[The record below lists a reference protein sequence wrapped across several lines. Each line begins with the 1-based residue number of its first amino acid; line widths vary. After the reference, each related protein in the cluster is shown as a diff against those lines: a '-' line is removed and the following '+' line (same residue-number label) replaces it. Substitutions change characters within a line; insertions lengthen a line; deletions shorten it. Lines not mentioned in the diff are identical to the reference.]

1 MSTATL
7 AERQSDLTRQVIL
20 DAALDTLERGSL
32 ADLTVRAVAKR
43 ANLAERTV
51 FRYFADR
58 DEFLDAVA
66 GALSARLRLPPPP
79 SSMVELLAAPRG
91 LYERFEDQSS
101 LTHAALHTDLFH
113 RMRVIHAHPRTT
125 AVRKLLDEL
134 AARRTERERRIATA
148 NIRHYLQASTWHY
161 YRFYF
166 GFSLEDTIA
175 AAETAIRDTLVGLK
189 AGVAK

>member
-101 LTHAALHTDLFH
+101 LTRSALHTDLFH
-113 RMRVIHAHPRTT
+113 RMRAIHARPRWV
-125 AVRKLLDEL
+125 AVRKVIDEI
-134 AARRTERERRIATA
+134 APRRTERERKIASA

-166 GFSLEDTIA
+166 DFSLEDTIA
-175 AAETAIRDTLVGLK
+175 AAETGVRDTLVGLK
-189 AGVAK
+189 AGLAK

>member
-1 MSTATL
+1 MSTTTL
-7 AERQSDLTRQVIL
+7 AERQADFTRQVIL
-20 DAALDTLERGSL
+20 AAALDTLERGSL
-32 ADLTVRAVAKR
+32 GDLTVRAVAKR

-58 DEFLDAVA
+58 EEFLDGVA
-66 GALSARLRLPPPP
+66 AALSERLRLPAPPT
-79 SSMVELLAAPRG
+79 SMAELLAAPRA
-91 LYERFEDQSS
+91 LYERFEDESS
-101 LTHAALHTDLFH
+101 LTRAALHTDLFH
-113 RMRVIHAHPRTT
+113 RMRALHARPRTT

-134 AARRTERERRIATA
+134 APRRTERERRIATA

-166 GFSLEDTIA
+166 DFGLEDTIA

-189 AGVAK
+189 TGVAK

>member
-1 MSTATL
+1 MSTTTL
-7 AERQSDLTRQVIL
+7 AERQADFTRQVIL
-20 DAALDTLERGSL
+20 AAALDTLERGSL

-58 DEFLDAVA
+58 EAFLDAVG
-66 GALSARLRLPPPP
+66 GALSEKLQLPAPPA
-79 SSMVELLAAPRG
+79 SLQDLLAAPRA

-101 LTHAALHTDLFH
+101 LTRSALHTDLFH
-113 RMRVIHAHPRTT
+113 RMRAIHARPRWV
-125 AVRKLLDEL
+125 AVRKVIDEI
-134 AARRTERERRIATA
+134 APRRTERERKIASA

-166 GFSLEDTIA
+166 DFSLEDTIA
-175 AAETAIRDTLVGLK
+175 AAETGVRDTLVGLK
-189 AGVAK
+189 AGPAK

>member
-1 MSTATL
+1 MSTLSL
-7 AERQSDLTRQVIL
+7 AERQSDFTRQVIL

-51 FRYFADR
+51 FRYFAGR
-58 DEFLDAVA
+58 EEFLDGVA
-66 GALSARLRLPPPP
+66 GALSERLHLPAPPV
-79 SSMVELLAAPRG
+79 SMAQLHAAPRA
-91 LYERFEDQSS
+91 LYERFEDQLS
-101 LTHAALHTDLFH
+101 LTRAALHTDLFH
-113 RMRVIHAHPRTT
+113 RMRAIHARPRTA

-134 AARRTERERRIATA
+134 APRRTERERRIATA

-166 GFSLEDTIA
+166 DFGLEDTIA
-175 AAETAIRDTLVGLK
+175 AAETAIRDALVGLK
-189 AGVAK
+189 PGLAK

>member
-7 AERQSDLTRQVIL
+7 AERQSDLTRQLIL
-20 DAALDTLERGSL
+20 AAALDTLERGSL

-58 DEFLDAVA
+58 EQFLDAVA
-66 GALSARLRLPPPP
+66 AGLSEKLRLPSPPA
-79 SSMVELLAAPRG
+79 SLEELHAAPRA
-91 LYERFEDQSS
+91 LYERFEDQSK
-101 LTHAALHTDLFH
+101 LTRAALHTDLFH
-113 RMRVIHAHPRTT
+113 RMRAMHARPRTA

-134 AARRTERERRIATA
+134 APRRTERERRIATA

-166 GFSLEDTIA
+166 DFSLEDTIA

-189 AGVAK
+189 SGAAK

>member
-1 MSTATL
+1 MSTTTL
-7 AERQSDLTRQVIL
+7 AERQADLTRQVIL
-20 DAALDTLERGSL
+20 DAALDTLEQGSL

-58 DEFLDAVA
+58 EAFLDAVG
-66 GALSARLRLPPPP
+66 GALSEKLQLPAPPA
-79 SSMVELLAAPRG
+79 SLQDLLAAPRA

-101 LTHAALHTDLFH
+101 LTRSALHTDLFH
-113 RMRVIHAHPRTT
+113 RMRAIHARPRWV
-125 AVRKLLDEL
+125 AVRKVIDEI
-134 AARRTERERRIATA
+134 APRRTERERKIASA

-166 GFSLEDTIA
+166 DFSLEDTIA
-175 AAETAIRDTLVGLK
+175 AAETGVRDTLVGLK
-189 AGVAK
+189 AGLAK